1 MGLNK
6 TLEWRRNKLAALI
19 KELLSYKTFTY
30 DPTVDDSPIIIGRGK
45 EVKDCTFTEKYKQ
58 RYEGLLKKIFLSEKS
73 DFEYANNKGK
83 KFTRDD
89 IIANSIYFFS
99 KYKIDLNY
107 SFSAI
112 TDKRLFLRLIY
123 TQFVKILNYL
133 FDDAEYDFSDDESEC
148 DKEYEK
154 FLAKMRSDFNKHDI
168 IYRLY
173 NGAYISDIECFY
185 DKDHNQK
192 ECHDCYLFFMKSNIM
207 SGVDSLINQLTGLFY
222 LTTPTM
228 YSDHATYIARENRKK
243 SRLGYA
249 SYSNIGYIKFFQQK
263 VVFSS
268 PLFYGILT
276 NRTKEAVS
284 VKSQQSDDT
293 RRWYETS
300 ENDEIMKRI
309 IGKIYDY
316 KNNKYGM
323 TLEIDPGI
331 CLNLIDHVLDEIA
344 QISYNDFFEEK
355 KMPDSLVESFS
366 AFSQKAC
373 CALYIEDKD
382 ERMAFYKYMFVVY
395 IDRFFRAAKRLIDFC
410 KTSAASKAECLR
422 LIEKIKKHAGICNF
436 SNYKVSYE
444 EFYQKKHDIISQ
456 NMWMIMGKT
465 DWESFDEMIAKASND
480 IYNPFEMIIN
490 GYTELCQRLDELK
503 KTLSAE

>member
-1 MGLNK
+1 
-6 TLEWRRNKLAALI
+6 
-19 KELLSYKTFTY
+19 
-30 DPTVDDSPIIIGRGK
+30 
-45 EVKDCTFTEKYKQ
+45 
-58 RYEGLLKKIFLSEKS
+58 
-73 DFEYANNKGK
+73 
-83 KFTRDD
+83 
-89 IIANSIYFFS
+89 
-99 KYKIDLNY
+99 
-107 SFSAI
+107 
-112 TDKRLFLRLIY
+112 
-123 TQFVKILNYL
+123 
-133 FDDAEYDFSDDESEC
+133 
-148 DKEYEK
+148 
-154 FLAKMRSDFNKHDI
+154 
-168 IYRLY
+168 
-173 NGAYISDIECFY
+173 
-185 DKDHNQK
+185 
-192 ECHDCYLFFMKSNIM
+192 M